1 MSSSGMVSTK
11 ATSSCSRSRATEVAM
26 FTRLWVLELTKYR
39 GRSVVRPSRLS
50 SALTGAHQRRVMRA

>member
-1 MSSSGMVSTK
+1 ML
-11 ATSSCSRSRATEVAM
+11 
-26 FTRLWVLELTKYR
+26 TRLWVLELTKYR